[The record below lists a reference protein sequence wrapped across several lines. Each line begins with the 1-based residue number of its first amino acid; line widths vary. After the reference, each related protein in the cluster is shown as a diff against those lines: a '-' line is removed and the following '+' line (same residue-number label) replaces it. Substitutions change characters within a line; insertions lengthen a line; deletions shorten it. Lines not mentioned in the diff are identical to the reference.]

1 MSCLTPRHRWP
12 NVSSSP
18 QQKPTGGGPSS
29 PGPWQRWS
37 GVATA
42 LGTVIALVGV
52 LVAVLAWLRP
62 QSPAGS
68 RTPASPTWVSPNE
81 VSPIGGTAPPTATTP
96 LPADAGPVFLD
107 NGDFSPVAGGDNVV
121 ELPRGVT
128 ASHAIAVTCPTN
140 QSSDQA
146 SDVTFPL
153 HGRYYQFDAT
163 VRPYYPKGAD
173 QQSVTH
179 VTASTGT
186 RQRDGTLTVA
196 EVGSQKRAT
205 TAAPATLTAIVDNA
219 ETLTVRVE
227 CQDPDGTVLL
237 TDARLTP

>member
-1 MSCLTPRHRWP
+1 
-12 NVSSSP
+12 VSSSL
-18 QQKPTGGGPSS
+18 QQKPTGGDPSP

-42 LGTVIALVGV
+42 LGTAIALIGV
-52 LVAVLAWLRP
+52 IVAVLAWLRP
-62 QSPAGS
+62 QSPADS
-68 RTPASPTWVSPNE
+68 RTAASPTWVSPNE
-81 VSPIGGTAPPTATTP
+81 VSPNGGTATPTAIPP

-107 NGDFSPVAGGDNVV
+107 SGAFAPVAGADNVV

-128 ASHAIAVTCPTN
+128 ASHAIAVKCPTN

-163 VRPYYPKGAD
+163 VRPYYPKDAD

-196 EVGSQKRAT
+196 EVGSQKRASA
-205 TAAPATLTAIVDNA
+205 AAPATLTATVDKA
-219 ETLTVRVE
+219 DTLILRVE
-227 CQDPDGTVLL
+227 CQDPDGTILL
-237 TDARLTP
+237 TDARLSP